1 MSANANSRFAI
12 VTGASTGIGYE
23 LAKLCAKDGYDLLVA
38 ADEPEINDAA
48 EQFRAFGV
56 SVDAVETDLATIEG
70 VDKLYEAAKGR
81 QVDALLANAGRGLGG
96 AFLDQDFD
104 ALRHVIDT
112 NVTGTVYLLQ
122 KVGRDMRDRG
132 QGRIL
137 IVGSIAGFIPGSY
150 HAVYNGTKAFLD
162 SFSFAMRYE
171 LKESGVTV
179 TCLMPGATETEF
191 FERADMLDT
200 KVGTQEKDDPADVAK
215 VGYEAMLNG
224 DGDVVSGWMNKL
236 KSAIALITPS
246 DMMAAQH
253 AKEAAPGTAEENAS
267 SHAAGKH

>member
-1 MSANANSRFAI
+1 
-12 VTGASTGIGYE
+12 
-23 LAKLCAKDGYDLLVA
+23 
-38 ADEPEINDAA
+38 
-48 EQFRAFGV
+48 
-56 SVDAVETDLATIEG
+56 
-70 VDKLYEAAKGR
+70 
-81 QVDALLANAGRGLGG
+81 
-96 AFLDQDFD
+96 
-104 ALRHVIDT
+104 
-112 NVTGTVYLLQ
+112 
-122 KVGRDMRDRG
+122 VGQDMRERG

-171 LKESGVTV
+171 LKDCGVTV

-215 VGYEAMLNG
+215 VGYEAMMKG
-224 DGDVVSGWMNKL
+224 EGDVVSGWMNKL

-253 AKEAAPGTAEENAS
+253 AKEAEPGTAENTAS
-267 SHAAGKH
+267 RGAGKH